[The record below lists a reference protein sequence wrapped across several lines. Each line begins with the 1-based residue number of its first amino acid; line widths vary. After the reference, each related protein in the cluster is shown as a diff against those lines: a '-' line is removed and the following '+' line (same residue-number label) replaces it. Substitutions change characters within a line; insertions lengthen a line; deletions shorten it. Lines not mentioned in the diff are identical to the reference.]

1 MPLSSLVIALG
12 HSWRPVNFTEVHC
25 YGSGLSSGCLCV
37 TQCRGQERSPPLP
50 PAGCLPAP
58 AWLGLWHT
66 GLVEVLSL
74 PLWHSCRMV
83 QDVIL
88 ESEQL
93 KACKNSVEHI
103 RKNIQMWTKCIKDN
117 VAAWTQ
123 ASLSPSHTAELC
135 SQWQPALCTCAVLR
149 KALLKSFVFY
159 PLLNV
164 FKLVGIALTSSKA

>member
-25 YGSGLSSGCLCV
+25 YGSGLSCLRV
-37 TQCRGQERSPPLP
+37 TQCRGQERIPPPP

-103 RKNIQMWTKCIKDN
+103 RKNIHMWTKCIKDN
-117 VAAWTQ
+117 VAAWMQ
-123 ASLSPSHTAELC
+123 ASLSPLTQQSCALSDNLHSARVQFWGKLC
-135 SQWQPALCTCAVLR
+135 W
-149 KALLKSFVFY
+149 KALFFTLY
-159 PLLNV
+159 
-164 FKLVGIALTSSKA
+164 